1 MTLTGAVIM
10 MVEMIDV
17 EAEILQQGLLGV
29 DQLIN
34 IIKIVS
40 LLSSIGILLLSL
52 EYYNKQNILDYEYP
66 ILILIATL
74 GMLLLVSSKDLI
86 TFYLAI
92 EIISLTSYIMATI
105 KRNGQYSTEAGI
117 KYFLLGAV
125 SSGILLFGSSLL
137 YALTGETTF
146 QGLATFM

>member
-1 MTLTGAVIM
+1 MT
-10 MVEMIDV
+10 VEIIEV
-17 EAEILQQGLLGV
+17 EATILQQGLLGV

-34 IIKIVS
+34 IIKLIS
-40 LLSSIGILLLSL
+40 ITSSIGILLLSL
-52 EYYNKQNILDYEYP
+52 DYYGKHKLLDYEYP
-66 ILILIATL
+66 ILIMIATL

-92 EIISLTSYIMATI
+92 EIISLTSYILATI

>member
-1 MTLTGAVIM
+1 MSLAMTIEIIDTIGYFQPSTG
-10 MVEMIDV
+10 
-17 EAEILQQGLLGV
+17 GLIGV
-29 DQLIN
+29 DYLIN

-40 LLSSIGILLLSL
+40 ITSSIGILLLSL
-52 EYYNKQNILDYEYP
+52 DYYGKLNMVLPEYSV
-66 ILILIATL
+66 LILITTL
-74 GMLLLVSSKDLI
+74 GMMLLASCKDLI

-92 EIISLTSYIMATI
+92 EIISLSSYILASI
-105 KRNGQYSTEAGI
+105 KRNSQFSTEAGI

>member
-1 MTLTGAVIM
+1 MQI
-10 MVEMIDV
+10 EMLDV
-17 EAEILQQGLLGV
+17 EAGILQHGLLGV

-92 EIISLTSYIMATI
+92 EIISLTSYVLATI